1 MVDNDSVIAEL
12 KQLVEEKRA
21 RRIRL
26 NTPEANEE
34 LRKLLKEQEVLVIEL
49 RAENQRLQHELD
61 LAKVELKHQYKAIV
75 RNYRSDDI
83 PW

>member
-34 LRKLLKEQEVLVIEL
+34 LRKLLKEQEVLVTEL
-49 RAENQRLQHELD
+49 RAENQRLQCELD